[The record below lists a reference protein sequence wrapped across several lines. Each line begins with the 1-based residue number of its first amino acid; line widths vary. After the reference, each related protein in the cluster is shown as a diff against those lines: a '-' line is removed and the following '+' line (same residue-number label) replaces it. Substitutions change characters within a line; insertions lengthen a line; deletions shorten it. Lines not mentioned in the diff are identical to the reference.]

1 MKQSLLIQNAIILDS
16 QSEWNGKNVDI
27 FVVDGLIS
35 SIGTGLSVEA
45 DLVYDAKNSTI
56 TQGWV
61 DLFGFCPDPGE
72 EFKESLSSYSRAAHQ
87 GGFTHAVAL
96 CGTHPKPETASA
108 VRSIIERQRLH
119 DQQDVFNGQNVH
131 PPRSIYPCEIIP
143 LGLASED
150 GKGAEL
156 SDMSELLDA
165 GAVALSDGITGGM
178 SSAYLSKAF
187 EYAKMLNATIMV
199 HPFDRKMVKGAE
211 IHEGMVSVNLG
222 MKGIPVAAETSA
234 LFNIIEISEW
244 LDTPVVIQGIS
255 SARSVQIIQDAKK
268 RGVKIKA
275 IVPVLNLQYNHEI
288 LNEFDETFKVLPP
301 LRTEEDRLALIEGL
315 INGTLDGVFSNHTPE
330 DVETKKVEF
339 AYAHFGAATLPAFA
353 HLALNGLN
361 SQQQTIM
368 IDVLTRRNR
377 NVLGWRCNNFE
388 VGETA
393 NFTLFSQSSNV
404 LKSKSLAYN
413 AVLKNSECTF
423 SVHATVINGQLILN
437 N

>member
-1 MKQSLLIQNAIILDS
+1 MKQSILIQNAIILDS
-16 QSEWNGKNVDI
+16 QSEWNGKKVDI

-35 SIGTGLSVEA
+35 SIGDRLSVVA

-56 TQGWV
+56 TQGWL
-61 DLFGFCPDPGE
+61 DLYGFCPDPGE
-72 EFKESLSSYSRAAHQ
+72 EFKESLSSYSIAAQQ

-96 CGTHPKPETASA
+96 CGSHPQPETGSA
-108 VRSIIERQRLH
+108 VRSIIERQQYQNWLNAH
-119 DQQDVFNGQNVH
+119 PGQNAH
-131 PPRSIYPCEIIP
+131 PPKEKFHCEIIP

-165 GAVALSDGITGGM
+165 GAVALTDGITGGM
-178 SSAYLSKAF
+178 STAYLSKAF

-234 LFNIIEISEW
+234 LFSIIEISEW

-255 SARSVQIIQDAKK
+255 CARSVQIIQDAKK

-275 IVPVLNLQYNHEI
+275 IVPVMNLQFNHEI

-301 LRTEEDRLALIEGL
+301 LRTEEDRLALVEGL
-315 INGTLDGVFSNHTPE
+315 MNGVIDGVFSNHTPE
-330 DVETKKVEF
+330 DVENKKLEF

-361 SQQQTIM
+361 SQQQLIM
-368 IDVLTRRNR
+368 IEVLTRRNR
-377 NVLGWRCNNFE
+377 EILGWECNKFE
-388 VGETA
+388 VGERA
-393 NFTLFSQSSNV
+393 DFTLFSQTSNV

-413 AVLKNSECTF
+413 TVLKNSEC
-423 SVHATVINGQLILN
+423 SVSVNATVFNGQLIVN

>member
-1 MKQSLLIQNAIILDS
+1 MKQSILIQNAIILDS
-16 QSEWNGKNVDI
+16 QSEWNGKKVDI

-35 SIGTGLSVEA
+35 SIGDRLSVDA
-45 DLVYDAKNSTI
+45 DLIYDAQNSTI
-56 TQGWV
+56 TQGWL
-61 DLFGFCPDPGE
+61 DLYGFCPDPGE
-72 EFKESLSSYSRAAHQ
+72 EFKESLSSYSKAAQQ

-96 CGTHPKPETASA
+96 CGTHPKAETTSA
-108 VRSIIERQRLH
+108 VRSIIERQYL
-119 DQQDVFNGQNVH
+119 QQLQNGQNSH
-131 PPRSIYPCEIIP
+131 PQKEKFHCEIIP
-143 LGLASED
+143 LGLASEE

-178 SSAYLSKAF
+178 STAYLSKAF

-234 LFNIIEISEW
+234 LFSIIEISEW

-255 SARSVQIIQDAKK
+255 CARSVQIIQDAKA

-275 IVPVLNLQYNHEI
+275 LVPVLNLQFNHEI
-288 LNEFDETFKVLPP
+288 LSGFDETYKVLPP
-301 LRTEEDRLALIEGL
+301 LRTEEDRLALIEGVM
-315 INGTLDGVFSNHTPE
+315 NGTIDGVFSNHSPE
-330 DVETKKVEF
+330 DIENKKLEF

-353 HLALNGLN
+353 HLALNSFN
-361 SQQQTIM
+361 SQQQSIM
-368 IDVLTRRNR
+368 IEVLTRRNR
-377 NVLGWRCNNFE
+377 EVLGWECNKFE
-388 VGETA
+388 VGERA
-393 NFTLFSQSSNV
+393 DFTLFSQTPNM

-413 AVLKNSECTF
+413 TVLKNSEC
-423 SVHATVINGQLILN
+423 SVFVNATVLNGQLIVN

>member
-1 MKQSLLIQNAIILDS
+1 MKQSILIQNAIILDS
-16 QSEWNGKNVDI
+16 QSEWNGKKVDI

-35 SIGTGLSVEA
+35 SIGDCLSVDA
-45 DLVYDAKNSTI
+45 DLVYDAKNSVI
-56 TQGWV
+56 TQGWL
-61 DLFGFCPDPGE
+61 DLYGFCPDPGE
-72 EFKESLSSYSRAAHQ
+72 EFKESLSSYSIAAQQ

-96 CGTHPKPETASA
+96 CGIHPKPETASA
-108 VRSIIERQRLH
+108 VRSIIERQQL
-119 DQQDVFNGQNVH
+119 QNWLNAHPEQNAH
-131 PPRSIYPCEIIP
+131 PPKEKFHCEIVP
-143 LGLASED
+143 LGLASEN

-165 GAVALSDGITGGM
+165 GAVALTDGITGGM
-178 SSAYLSKAF
+178 STAYLSKAF

-234 LFNIIEISEW
+234 LFSIIEISEW

-255 SARSVQIIQDAKK
+255 CARSVQIIQDAKK

-275 IVPVLNLQYNHEI
+275 IVPVLNLQFNHEI

-301 LRTEEDRLALIEGL
+301 LRTEEDRLALIEGVMNCT
-315 INGTLDGVFSNHTPE
+315 IDGVFSNHTPE
-330 DVETKKVEF
+330 DVENKKLEF

-368 IDVLTRRNR
+368 IEVLTRRNR
-377 NVLGWRCNNFE
+377 EILGWECNKFE
-388 VGETA
+388 VGERA
-393 NFTLFSQSSNV
+393 DFTLFSQTSNV

-413 AVLKNSECTF
+413 TVLKNSEC
-423 SVHATVINGQLILN
+423 SVSVNATVFNGQLIVN